1 MDLSQMD
8 YLLFNPELL
17 YCQGGSSS
25 YFNVTFKP
33 TAAIWEDLGRLVDRE
48 TSVMEV
54 PLRVAVPDQVLP
66 VHLTLRATLTTRDLV
81 FDPPSLSFGTAALG
95 ETVLNALTVTN
106 SSKLTQKFGFVNLP
120 QVREMRS
127 REIVCSAAPVDTRR
141 WSRGRGCNPA
151 GASLPF

>member
-1 MDLSQMD
+1 LAFDTVATALYLSLAQHLTIRSRVDSPQMD

-17 YCQGGSSS
+17 YCQGGASS

-48 TSVMEV
+48 TGVMEV

-95 ETVLNALTVTN
+95 ETVLNALKVTN

-120 QVREMRS
+120 QVRFDSE
-127 REIVCSAAPVDTRR
+127 
-141 WSRGRGCNPA
+141 
-151 GASLPF
+151 